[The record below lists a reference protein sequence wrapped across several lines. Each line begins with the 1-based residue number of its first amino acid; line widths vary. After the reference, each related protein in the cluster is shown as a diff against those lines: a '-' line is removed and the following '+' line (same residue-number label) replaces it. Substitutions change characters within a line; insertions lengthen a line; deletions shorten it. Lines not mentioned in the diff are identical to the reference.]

1 MNEKNIVRKN
11 NDICNRLFPIAFAIL
26 LLVALVVGVIEK
38 NNPNEYTYV
47 KKYESLD
54 KYSVVLI
61 DKEIGNSQEVNL
73 YSYGI
78 AEDCNRISVDTPEKL
93 REYYENYC
101 KNPSVEKV
109 YVIVSSTNKKSA
121 KEMEMQNYK
130 K

>member
-38 NNPNEYTYV
+38 NNSNEYTYV

-61 DKEIGNSQEVNL
+61 DKEIGNS
-73 YSYGI
+73 
-78 AEDCNRISVDTPEKL
+78 
-93 REYYENYC
+93 
-101 KNPSVEKV
+101 
-109 YVIVSSTNKKSA
+109 
-121 KEMEMQNYK
+121 
-130 K
+130 

>member
-54 KYSVVLI
+54 KYGYV
-61 DKEIGNSQEVNL
+61 EIRSRLLRKTLVE
-73 YSYGI
+73 
-78 AEDCNRISVDTPEKL
+78 NRMDNDDTLCFDTYP
-93 REYYENYC
+93 
-101 KNPSVEKV
+101 
-109 YVIVSSTNKKSA
+109 IVSS
-121 KEMEMQNYK
+121 
-130 K
+130 

>member
-1 MNEKNIVRKN
+1 M
-11 NDICNRLFPIAFAIL
+11 
-26 LLVALVVGVIEK
+26 IEK
-38 NNPNEYTYV
+38 NNSNEYTYV

-109 YVIVSSTNKKSA
+109 YVIVSSTNKKLA

>member
-93 REYYENYC
+93 RNTMKIIATIHQWKKYTLLC
-101 KNPSVEKV
+101 QVLIKN
-109 YVIVSSTNKKSA
+109 
-121 KEMEMQNYK
+121 
-130 K
+130 

>member
-1 MNEKNIVRKN
+1 MYMAFTKFFIDNKEKDDYEWKKYSEKK
-11 NDICNRLFPIAFAIL
+11 L
-26 LLVALVVGVIEK
+26 GVIEK
-38 NNPNEYTYV
+38 NNSNEYTYV

-109 YVIVSSTNKKSA
+109 YVIVSSTNKKLA

>member
-93 REYYENYC
+93 RKYYENYC
-101 KNPSVEKV
+101 NNPSVGKV
-109 YVIVSSTNKKSA
+109 YVIVSSTNKKLA